1 MVTAIMRVDE
11 VPLAC
16 CPGTGLL
23 EAELLCAA
31 MQVAVISAI
40 YVIFP
45 PPNANHQLYSMTEK
59 KTGEIC

>member
-1 MVTAIMRVDE
+1 MVTAMMRVDE

-31 MQVAVISAI
+31 MQVAVISAM
-40 YVIFP
+40 YVLFP
-45 PPNANHQLYSMTEK
+45 PPHANHQ
-59 KTGEIC
+59 